1 MPIPMLLRRQLA
13 VACAALVAA
22 GCGSSEKK
30 GAGVGSGGPDGQA
43 QGGPAAG
50 GDETLAFKLVEGDIA
65 NHFFRRGAVAA
76 HLLATTGQKP
86 RLIAAFPGGNSG
98 IGVWFE
104 RLQAPVDFAVTGEI
118 TAVERPDGLRGI
130 RAVLRSSAAQL
141 RANGII
147 LSSVRVLRD
156 YNSNPN
162 LLPAEVKNLV
172 DAGPP
177 LVVRRTTVDGDH
189 HFELVIE
196 PQAGATVT
204 MDRGGS
210 MVLAAAPGKSSFEVA
225 FTFLHDDPPLTP
237 IPLAEL
243 LTPEAA
249 PSERDRRALSFL
261 VYREKMLAGSWR
273 FLTYFGRDTL
283 LSVRL
288 LMPVLKPAAI
298 EGALG
303 SVIERLSP
311 GGEVAHEE
319 DIGEFAALRNK
330 KEGRPATTAAIYDY
344 KMVDDDFM
352 LTPVVAHYL
361 LDTEAGRGRAAEFLA
376 RRTPSGDTFAQ
387 AIEKNIEFVLMAAK
401 PFSENQKARYLVA
414 LKKGIPVGDWRDSND
429 GLGGGRYSYNIN
441 AALVPAALTAS
452 ARLLESKL
460 LCPSADAT
468 CGELAESQG
477 KIAGFMALAW
487 RRARPLFNVE
497 VTPARAKSMLAAYGK
512 EQGLDVT
519 SALEALAVQQGAA
532 KLTFS
537 ALSLDKNGRPIPVMH
552 SDDGFVLLFGQ
563 PEPAELEQIAA
574 RVEQPF
580 PLGLRTPLGMVIAN
594 PAFVPD
600 RRTRALFAR
609 DRYHG
614 AVMWSWQQA
623 LMAAGLARQL
633 ERSDLPKETRM
644 ALVQAE
650 RDLWQVIRASDQFRT
665 GELWSWKIENGK
677 FAVYRL
683 GEHSADD
690 ESNAAQLWSTV
701 YLAVK
706 PPAR

>member
-1 MPIPMLLRRQLA
+1 MPIPMPIRRRVAIGLTLLVSA
-13 VACAALVAA
+13 S
-22 GCGSSEKK
+22 CGSSEKK
-30 GAGVGSGGPDGQA
+30 GQGGGVGGRVDGSRG
-43 QGGPAAG
+43 GGPAAG
-50 GDETLAFKLVEGDIA
+50 DETLAYKQVEGNIA

-76 HLLATTGQKP
+76 HLLATSGEKP

-98 IGVWFE
+98 IGLWFE
-104 RLQAPVDFAVTGEI
+104 RLQAPVDLAVVGEI
-118 TAVERPDGLRGI
+118 AAVERPDGLRGI

-141 RANGII
+141 RANGLV

-156 YNSNPN
+156 YNVNPN
-162 LLPAEVKNLV
+162 LVPAEVKNQT

-177 LVVRRTTVDGDH
+177 LVIRRTAVDGDH
-189 HFELVIE
+189 HYELVID
-196 PQAGATVT
+196 PQGGATAT
-204 MDRGGS
+204 MERGGS
-210 MVLAAAPGKSSFEVA
+210 LVLAAAPGKSSFEIA

-237 IPLAEL
+237 IPLSEL
-243 LTPEAA
+243 LTPDAG
-249 PSERDRRALSFL
+249 PSERDRRALAFL

-283 LSVRL
+283 ISVRL
-288 LMPVLKPAAI
+288 LMPVLRPAAI

-303 SVIERLSP
+303 SVIERLNA

-319 DIGEFAALRNK
+319 DIGEFAALRHK

-344 KMVDDDFM
+344 KMVDDDF
-352 LTPVVAHYL
+352 LLAPVVAHYL

-376 RRTPSGDTFAQ
+376 RRTPSGDTFAK
-387 AIEKNIEFVLMAAK
+387 AIEKNIQFVLMAAK
-401 PFSENQKARYLVA
+401 PFSENQKARSLVA
-414 LKKGIPVGDWRDSND
+414 LKKGVPVGDWRDSTD
-429 GLGGGRYSYNIN
+429 GLGGGRYSYSVN

-452 ARLLESKL
+452 ARLLQSKL

-468 CGELAESQG
+468 CGELAENQA
-477 KIAGFMALAW
+477 KIAEVMALAW
-487 RRARPLFNVE
+487 RRARPLFDVE
-497 VTPARAKSMLAAYGK
+497 VTAARAKQLIATYAK
-512 EQGLDVT
+512 EQGLDAT
-519 SALEALAVQQGAA
+519 LALDALAKQGP
-532 KLTFS
+532 KLGFP
-537 ALSLDKNGRPIPVMH
+537 ALSLDKNGRPVPVMH
-552 SDDGFVLLFGQ
+552 SDDSFILLLGE
-563 PEPAELEQIAA
+563 PEPAELEHIAA
-574 RVEQPF
+574 RVSLPF

-594 PAFVPD
+594 PALVPD
-600 RRTRALFAR
+600 RRTRGLFGR

-623 LMAAGLARQL
+623 MMAAGLARQL
-633 ERSDLPKETRM
+633 ERRELPKETRA

-665 GELWSWKIENGK
+665 NEQWSWKIDGGK

-683 GEHSADD
+683 GEYSPDD
-690 ESNAAQLWSTV
+690 EATAAQLWSTV

>member
-1 MPIPMLLRRQLA
+1 MPSPMSIRGRLAIGLALLA
-13 VACAALVAA
+13 SAS
-22 GCGSSEKK
+22 CGSSEKRSS
-30 GAGVGSGGPDGQA
+30 SGG
-43 QGGPAAG
+43 AAG
-50 GDETLAFKLVEGDIA
+50 GGGDRGGAGSAGGEETLTFKLVEGNIA
-65 NHFFRRGAVAA
+65 NHFFRHGAVAA
-76 HLLATTGQKP
+76 HLLATSGEKA
-86 RLIAAFPGGNSG
+86 RLVTAFPGGNAG
-98 IGVWFE
+98 IGLWFE
-104 RLQAPVDFAVTGEI
+104 RLQAPVDLVVVGEL
-118 TAVERPDGLRGI
+118 TAVERPDGLRGV
-130 RAVLRSSAAQL
+130 RAVVKSSAAQL
-141 RANGII
+141 RANGVV

-156 YNSNPN
+156 YNSNPT
-162 LLPAEVKNLV
+162 LLPPEVKNLV

-196 PQAGATVT
+196 PQAGATAT
-204 MDRGGS
+204 MDRGGAL
-210 MVLAAAPGKSSFEVA
+210 VLAAAPGKSGFEVA

-237 IPLAEL
+237 IPLSEL
-243 LTPEAA
+243 LTPDAA

-303 SVIERLSP
+303 SVIERLSA

-344 KMVDDDFM
+344 KMVDDDF
-352 LTPVVAHYL
+352 LLAPVVAHYL
-361 LDTEAGRGRAAEFLA
+361 LDTEDGRARAAEFLA

-387 AIEKNIEFVLMAAK
+387 AIEKNIQFVLMTAK
-401 PFSENQKARYLVA
+401 PFTENQKARNLVA
-414 LKKGIPVGDWRDSND
+414 LKKGFPVGDWRDSND

-441 AALVPAALTAS
+441 AALVPAALGAS

-460 LCPSADAT
+460 LCPPADAT
-468 CGELAESQG
+468 CGELADNQG
-477 KIAGFMALAW
+477 KIAEVMALAW
-487 RRARPLFNVE
+487 RRARPLFSVE
-497 VTPARAKSMLAAYGK
+497 LPAARARSLITTYAR
-512 EQGLDVT
+512 EQGLDP
-519 SALEALAVQQGAA
+519 ALALDALARQGV
-532 KLTFS
+532 KISFP
-537 ALSLDKNGRPIPVMH
+537 ALSLDKNGRPVPVMH
-552 SDDGFVLLFGQ
+552 SDDGFTLLFG
-563 PEPAELEQIAA
+563 EPDAAELEQIAA
-574 RVEQPF
+574 RVSLPF

-594 PAFVPD
+594 PAFVSD
-600 RRTRALFAR
+600 RRLRGLFGR

-633 ERSDLPKETRM
+633 ERKDLPKEARM
-644 ALVQAE
+644 AVVQAE

-665 GELWSWKIENGK
+665 GELWSWKIDGGK

-683 GEHSADD
+683 GEHEADT